1 MIKIILLL
9 LLYFKLILSKEINKG
24 YNLLFKFNNR
34 NINRVI
40 LMKVPLFIKIVKDL
54 VIFIIRISL
63 ICMFNLIKYK
73 IKFNTMIQKLRIF
86 KISQIMIKL

>member
-73 IKFNTMIQKLRIF
+73 IQFNTMIQKLRIF